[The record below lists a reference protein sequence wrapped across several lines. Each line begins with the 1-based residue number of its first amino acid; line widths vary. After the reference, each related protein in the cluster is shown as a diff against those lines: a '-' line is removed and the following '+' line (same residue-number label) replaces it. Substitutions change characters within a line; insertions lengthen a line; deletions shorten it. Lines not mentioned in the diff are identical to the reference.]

1 MTQKTVTLKFIV
13 PEALAVAFGIMIL
26 IGIIYLTHKYPVPT
40 VQADAHHSA
49 ADSRGSAELQAPDW
63 RLSRVHM
70 LLSRMK

>member
-26 IGIIYLTHKYPVPT
+26 IGIIYLTYPVPT

-49 ADSRGSAELQAPDW
+49 ADSRGSAELQAPDG

>member
-49 ADSRGSAELQAPDW
+49 ADSRGSAELPLTGVYRAFTCCFPE
-63 RLSRVHM
+63 
-70 LLSRMK
+70 

>member
-13 PEALAVAFGIMIL
+13 PEALAVAFVIIIV
-26 IGIIYLTHKYPVPT
+26 IGIVYLAHKYPVPT
-40 VQADAHHSA
+40 FRADADHSA
-49 ADSRGSAELQAPDW
+49 ADSRGSAELQAPDG